1 MQAVQTL
8 SICVPSINPKHSM
21 LATCS
26 GQRHFNIDIMDE
38 DEMDDSAAD
47 SGMEENTLKLW
58 NLRLPS

>member
-1 MQAVQTL
+1 
-8 SICVPSINPKHSM
+8 M

-26 GQRHFNIDIMDE
+26 GQRHFNIDIMDD
-38 DEMDDSAAD
+38 DEMDDSTAD